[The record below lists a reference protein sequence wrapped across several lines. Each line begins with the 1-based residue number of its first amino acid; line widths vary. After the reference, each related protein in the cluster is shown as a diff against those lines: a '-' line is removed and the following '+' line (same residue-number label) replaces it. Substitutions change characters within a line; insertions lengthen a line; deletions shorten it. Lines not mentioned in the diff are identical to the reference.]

1 MNVYDLELNENVEML
16 LKGVHAKFTYSPEY
30 KGPGYLMKVENT
42 KFFSPY
48 KCFSSYIMGFREDDY
63 KTQIGDKRYSYIEE
77 WLHDRV
83 IPKTKGRTNTYMS
96 SYDLK
101 HVCEADIGG
110 YVSNETIKFILAK
123 NDVRHRNTEE
133 EYPINVLYPMS
144 SKINPLSPH
153 SGKYKYRK
161 DEFYNLD
168 LIETRLKTLEDMINS
183 ESDAKLLRQFN
194 AEYRALKRKRFDLKN
209 RIR

>member
-16 LKGVHAKFTYSPEY
+16 LKGVHAELVFSPEY
-30 KGPGYLMKVENT
+30 KGPGYLMEVENT

-48 KCFSSYIMGFREDDY
+48 KCFCSFIMGFREDEY
-63 KTQIGDKRYSYIEE
+63 KTQIGDKRYKYIEE
-77 WLHDRV
+77 WLCDRV

-123 NDVRHRNTEE
+123 NDVRHRDTEE

-144 SKINPLSPH
+144 GKINPLSPR
-153 SGKYKYRK
+153 SGKYRYRK

-168 LIETRLKTLEDMINS
+168 LIEARLKTLEDILKS
-183 ESDAKLLRQFN
+183 GCDAKLFRQVN